1 MKRIIHT
8 DKAPEAIGPY
18 NQAVESGDTIYVS
31 GQIAIDPESG
41 DLQSDDIATETHQ
54 VLQNLQAI
62 LEASGSSL
70 ANILHCTIYVKN
82 IDDYDKIND
91 VYSHYF
97 PSDLAPARALVEV
110 SRLPKNVNVEMTVIA
125 EKL

>member
-18 NQAVESGDTIYVS
+18 NQAVETGSTLYLS
-31 GQIAIDPESG
+31 GQIALHPESG
-41 DLQSDDIATETHQ
+41 ELQTSDIESETHQ
-54 VLQNLQAI
+54 VLQNIQAI

-70 ANILHCTIYVKN
+70 AGILMCTIFVRN
-82 IDDYDKIND
+82 MNDYDRINKI
-91 VYSHYF
+91 YSHYF
-97 PSDLAPARALVEV
+97 PAKTAPARALVEV
-110 SRLPKNVNVEMTVIA
+110 SRLPKDVNIEITVVA